1 MGLLSGSVVF
11 ITGGARGQG
20 RAHAVTSAREGAD
33 VVLFDVPNPLQSL
46 PYATATADDLEMT
59 ASLVGEHG
67 RRVLTFTGDV
77 RSQSDLDAA
86 VAGALD
92 ELGKIDV
99 LIANAGVVSM
109 GTLWELPDIQWQ
121 EMIDVNLTG
130 AWRTMKAVVPSMLER
145 GTGSIVMT
153 NSMNGLEPGGTYGH
167 YTASKHGNLG
177 LMKTMALELAPH
189 GIRCNAICPAGIR
202 TPMVENQAA
211 WDVFAGHAGGTSEE
225 FEDGGRGFHA
235 LKGVSWMDPQV
246 IADAALFLNSRLA
259 SHITG
264 AALPVDAGHLL
275 LTGFNHAPTV

>member
-1 MGLLSGSVVF
+1 VGLLSDSVVF

-20 RAHAVTSAREGAD
+20 RAHAVTSARQSAD
-33 VVLFDVPNPLQSL
+33 VVLFDVPQPLESL
-46 PYATATADDLEMT
+46 PYETASADDLETT
-59 ASLVGEHG
+59 AALVREEGQ
-67 RRVLTFTGDV
+67 RVLTFTGDV
-77 RSQSDLDAA
+77 RSQADLDAA
-86 VAGALD
+86 VDGTIS
-92 ELGKIDV
+92 EFGTIDM
-99 LIANAGVVSM
+99 LIANAGIVSM
-109 GTLWELPDIQWQ
+109 GTLWELPDVQWQ

-130 AWRTMKAVVPSMLER
+130 AWRTMKAVVPTMLER
-145 GTGSIVMT
+145 GKGSIVMT

-189 GIRCNAICPAGIR
+189 GIRCSAICPAGIR

-211 WDVFAGHAGGTSEE
+211 WDVFAGHVGGTPEE

-246 IADAALFLNSRLA
+246 IADAALFLNSHLA

-264 AALPVDAGHLL
+264 IALPVDAGHLL
-275 LTGFNHAPTV
+275 LTGLNHAPSV